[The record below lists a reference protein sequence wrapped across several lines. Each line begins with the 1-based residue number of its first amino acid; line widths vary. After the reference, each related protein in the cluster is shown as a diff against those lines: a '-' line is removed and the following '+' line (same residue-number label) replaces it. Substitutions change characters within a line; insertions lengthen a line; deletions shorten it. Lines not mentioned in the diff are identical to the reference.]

1 MKNKL
6 VRLVKLI
13 SHAGI
18 CSRRDAEKL
27 IISGE
32 VLLNGKPYRDFTIN
46 SSLINR
52 ITIHGQK
59 LKFSKTRLWCLNKT
73 VGLLC
78 SNNNQYKEKTIFDI
92 LPKALPR
99 LVSVGRLDLRSE
111 GLLLLTTNPK
121 LSYYLENPKNKV
133 NRKYYLKIF
142 GDLNSDKKR
151 KMQAGMHVN
160 GINYQPLKISNIIKI
175 GKEYEIEIEIQE
187 GKNKE
192 LRNIMNSLNLKVN
205 TLKRLE
211 YGPFQLLNLK
221 ENQVYEIPQNELKKK
236 LLNIGFADIKDF

>member
-6 VRLVKLI
+6 VRLVKII

-32 VLLNGKPYRDFTIN
+32 VLLNGKPHRDFTIN

-59 LKFSKTRLWCLNKT
+59 LKFSRTRLWCLNKT

-92 LPKALPR
+92 
-99 LVSVGRLDLRSE
+99 SID
-111 GLLLLTTNPK
+111 
-121 LSYYLENPKNKV
+121 
-133 NRKYYLKIF
+133 
-142 GDLNSDKKR
+142 
-151 KMQAGMHVN
+151 
-160 GINYQPLKISNIIKI
+160 
-175 GKEYEIEIEIQE
+175 
-187 GKNKE
+187 
-192 LRNIMNSLNLKVN
+192 
-205 TLKRLE
+205 
-211 YGPFQLLNLK
+211 
-221 ENQVYEIPQNELKKK
+221 VY
-236 LLNIGFADIKDF
+236 F